1 MLHWKTKIY
10 NTAFE
15 IANQFSNKERIQ
27 GVAIGGSIGR
37 GETWK
42 HSDLELCILVEDY
55 IDDFQYF
62 NFIQEMGVEII
73 QLKKDDMV
81 KFIETDHME
90 DSNILEIPI
99 QIYKCKI
106 VYDPSG
112 LLHHFK
118 RKYDVLLFHERIRK
132 MKADEALLHAGNRL
146 TQAKKLMMDGN
157 YKTALAH
164 LRIGLND
171 MLLGTYWANGIL
183 PRSQNRTIHLL
194 KKNGAIL
201 GHNKLYYA
209 FLQIY
214 CLSNHT
220 EAEMKNRVFKARE
233 DILKLAAEGWGTNA
247 SEFLRKAVDS
257 NFEWGHPRSVVYVYK
272 WCVHLLLGNNLQND
286 AIYEDFNSAAY
297 HELNVFL
304 DMYDIDLEQVNVMI
318 QVYEEAFHACR

>member
-1 MLHWKTKIY
+1 MHWKTKIY
-10 NTAFE
+10 RTASD
-15 IANQFSNKERIQ
+15 IADQFSKDARIH

-55 IDDFQYF
+55 IDEFQYF

-73 QLKKDDMV
+73 QLKKDHIV
-81 KFIETDHME
+81 KFIETDRIE
-90 DSNILEIPI
+90 DLNILDIPI

-106 VYDPSG
+106 NYDPLG

-118 RKYDVLLFHERIRK
+118 RKYDSLLFHESIRK

-146 TQAKKLMMDGN
+146 TQAKEVVQTGH

-171 MLLGTYWANGIL
+171 LLLGTYWKNGIL
-183 PRSQNRTIHLL
+183 PRSQSRAIYLL
-194 KKNGAIL
+194 KNNSTIL
-201 GHNKLYYA
+201 GHDKLYHA

-214 CLSNHT
+214 CLSNYT
-220 EAEMKNRVFKARE
+220 EAEMKNRFLKARE
-233 DILKLAAEGWGTNA
+233 DILKLAEENWGTNS
-247 SEFLRKAVDS
+247 SEFLSKAVDS
-257 NFEWGHPRSVVYVYK
+257 NFEWGHAQSVVYVYK
-272 WCVHLLLGNNLQND
+272 WCVHLLHGKYLENKDNYEKLSSIPLQ
-286 AIYEDFNSAAY
+286 
-297 HELNVFL
+297 ELNAFL

-318 QVYEEAFHACR
+318 QLYEEAFHVCR